1 MADSSEHDSS
11 DAQAGPGQR
20 SSGMMSNL
28 RLVSV
33 GTVVSRILGLIR
45 DMAMTS
51 VFGAST
57 ILDAFIVAFRIP
69 NLARQLLGEGA
80 LSTAFL
86 PIYTRQQQTQGD
98 AAAREMMTAVAIASA
113 AILLGILV
121 LAEAGIGIVW
131 WMFEMTP
138 STRILL
144 QLLAVMM
151 PYCVL
156 ICLSA
161 LFCSALHAR
170 RQFLLPALVPI
181 ALNVV
186 WLTVLGVASLLRG
199 QLTTI
204 AILSAGGVLIA
215 GFIQLLIPLWGLHRQ
230 QMGLSP
236 QWRNGW
242 KQVKDVFTAMLPVVV
257 GMSLIQMSAI
267 FDSLLAWSFSQ
278 PDDGGQAWC
287 EALGLPPLM
296 EPGTASALYLGQR
309 LYQFPLGVF
318 GIALGTV
325 LYPLLTQHAQQGAM
339 DLLRRDLSRGIRI
352 MLAVALPASA
362 GLCVMAWP
370 LTRTLFERG
379 EFDLEDT
386 VLTSRMIATY
396 ACGVWCYIGIAIL
409 NRAFYA
415 TGDRKTPIQIGFRA
429 FFLNVLLNLIL
440 IWGVGGVGLAASS
453 VLASLFQVGVTLYVL
468 NRRVGPLHWESI
480 TQTLLKGLLA
490 TALMAGGCLLAQQW
504 MPTGNSFEAKLL
516 QLLVPCIVGI
526 GIYVIVATLLRMK
539 ELEEMLMRS

>member
-1 MADSSEHDSS
+1 MADSSVHNSS
-11 DAQAGPGQR
+11 EMR
-20 SSGMMSNL
+20 SGLASRTSGLMSSL
-28 RLVSV
+28 RLVSL
-33 GTVVSRILGLIR
+33 GTVVSRILGLLR
-45 DMAMTS
+45 DIAMTS

-86 PIYTRQQQTQGD
+86 PIYIRQQQTKGD
-98 AAAREMMTAVAIASA
+98 SAAREMMTAVAIASA
-113 AILLGILV
+113 AILLAILLLFEV
-121 LAEAGIGIVW
+121 AIGIVW
-131 WMFEMTP
+131 WLLELSP

-186 WLTVLGVASLLRG
+186 WLTVLGVTRLLVG
-199 QLTTI
+199 ELTTI
-204 AILSAGGVLIA
+204 ALFSAGGVLIA
-215 GFIQLLIPLWGLHRQ
+215 GFVQLLIPLWGLHRQ
-230 QMGLSP
+230 HLGLSP
-236 QWRNGW
+236 HWRNGW
-242 KQVKDVFTAMLPVVV
+242 RQVKDVFSAMLPVVV
-257 GMSLIQMSAI
+257 GMSIIQMSAI
-267 FDSLLAWSFSQ
+267 LDSLLAWSFSK

-287 EALGLPPLM
+287 ETLGLPVLM
-296 EPGTASALYLGQR
+296 ESGTASALYLGQR

-325 LYPLLTQHAQQGAM
+325 LYPLLTQHAQAGAT

-370 LTRTLFERG
+370 LTRALFERG
-379 EFDLEDT
+379 KFDLEDT
-386 VLTSRMIATY
+386 VLTSRMIAIY
-396 ACGVWCYIGIAIL
+396 ACGVWCFIGIAIL

-415 TGDRKTPIQIGFRA
+415 TGDRKTPMTIGFQA
-429 FFLNVLLNLIL
+429 FLLNLLLNLLL
-440 IWGVGGVGLAASS
+440 IWKVGGVGLAISS
-453 VLASLFQVGVTLYVL
+453 VLASLFQVCVTLMIL
-468 NRRVGPLHWESI
+468 NRRVGPLHWDSI
-480 TQTLLKGLLA
+480 FKTLFKGLFA
-490 TALMAGGCLLAQQW
+490 TVLMAGGCLLIQGWLPSGDAIE
-504 MPTGNSFEAKLL
+504 FKLI
-516 QLLVPCIVGI
+516 QLLVPCLVGL
-526 GIYVIVATLLRMK
+526 GIYATVAMALRMN
-539 ELEEMLMRS
+539 ELEELLIRP